1 MAVAGKVGGHCN
13 RVRPGQPEKRRNALV
28 GATEQRDTLFMGPDD
43 RVGNG
48 ACDGGPGDATS
59 TAKDSAAIGSTPSK
73 ASAAAGALTT
83 DGMYGNPAAAAKY
96 WQRQSLTDDCGL
108 VSVADVVGEIT
119 GQEPTEQQI
128 IALAENTP
136 SESRP
141 GPIYVPP
148 ADPSHPNGV
157 EMADEGVLLDHYGIK
172 SVLTDNRSP
181 DQTGGAALARYLVDN
196 RKVIAWVNSATLWNS
211 SDQRTRPDHF
221 VVVTGIDTN
230 REIVHLSDSAVDHPD
245 EQVSTATFTEASQIG
260 RDSILVTQAAEHPNN
275 GSSGGPRLP
284 IAARYSAGRR
294 NPRTLTPN

>member
-1 MAVAGKVGGHCN
+1 
-13 RVRPGQPEKRRNALV
+13 
-28 GATEQRDTLFMGPDD
+28 MGPDD
-43 RVGNG
+43 RVSSGA
-48 ACDGGPGDATS
+48 ACDGGPGDATA
-59 TAKDSAAIGSTPSK
+59 TAKGSAAIGSTPSK

-83 DGMYGNPAAAAKY
+83 DGMCGNPAAAAKY

-108 VSVADVVGEIT
+108 VSVAAVVGEIT
-119 GQEPTEQQI
+119 GHEPTEQQI
-128 IALAENTP
+128 ITLAQNTP
-136 SESRP
+136 SQSRP
-141 GPIYVPP
+141 GPVYVPP

-172 SVLTDNRSP
+172 SDLTDNRSP
-181 DQTGGAALARYLVDN
+181 DQTGAAALERYLTDN

-260 RDSILVTQAAEHPNN
+260 RA
-275 GSSGGPRLP
+275 
-284 IAARYSAGRR
+284 
-294 NPRTLTPN
+294 